1 MLVWA
6 TEFPAAAGKCAD
18 DVLPVA
24 KEWLVG
30 SPHAE
35 WTHAHFREEPLGE
48 TIIYEAGSQTATV
61 ARVVADGQRW
71 AGVQLRWIEN
81 GEREWYTEIVGHEAQ
96 ETLWISVRL
105 DCNLLLPGLTLPIP
119 NKPYLLKL
127 LFERLGGGFDGILPI
142 GNTPIVLAEDE
153 VDLAASLMLGTART
167 RLPIVYVSVGR
178 RGFHAVDVKRLAKWL
193 AGMAHVVVE
202 PSRAF
207 SFTLARHVGGTN
219 AYAGT
224 VGIYW
229 PGGVGE
235 PAFFR
240 LQKSVRKAELERE
253 IEGELRTALIRVR
266 PRSEGTWAAL
276 QEALSHARLDQ
287 LRAMGSTEVGAY
299 VEAFDA
305 ELNAKQQ
312 RLEEAEVEVRRLE
325 AEIRRY
331 NALSR
336 EGGEGFLKRGDE
348 QDYYPGE
355 MRDAIVKAL
364 IAGRASLVPDSRWM
378 HLVDA
383 VLSANSPSDL
393 HDEVVAE
400 LKKALSK
407 MSKFGG
413 AEKRALEA
421 VGFSVAD
428 AGKHVKAVY
437 FDDERYMIT
446 VPKTPG
452 DHRAGRNLVSDIT
465 RTIFG

>member
-6 TEFPAAAGKCAD
+6 TEFPAATGKSAD
-18 DVLPVA
+18 DLLPLA

-30 SPHAE
+30 SPHTE
-35 WTHAHFREEPLGE
+35 WTHAHFKKEPLGE
-48 TIIYEAGSQTATV
+48 VTTYRAGGQTV
-61 ARVVADGQRW
+61 AIARVEANGQRW
-71 AGVQLRWIEN
+71 AGVQQKWIEN
-81 GEREWYTEIVGHEAQ
+81 GEHEWTTEIVGHEHQ
-96 ETLWISVRL
+96 GTLWISVRL
-105 DCNLLLPGLTLPIP
+105 DCNRLLPGLTLPIP
-119 NKPYLLKL
+119 KKPYFLKP
-127 LFERLGGGFDGILPI
+127 LFERLGGGYDGILPI
-142 GNTPIVLAEDE
+142 GNTPIVLSEDE

-167 RLPIVYVSVGR
+167 RLPVVYVSMGG
-178 RGFHAVDVKRLAKWL
+178 RGFQAVDVKRLSKWL

-207 SFTLARHVGGTN
+207 SFPLSRHVGGTN
-219 AYAGT
+219 AYGGA

-235 PAFFR
+235 PAVFR
-240 LQKSVRKAELERE
+240 LQKSSSKAELERE
-253 IEGELRTALIRVR
+253 IEGQLRIALIRVR

-287 LRAMGSTEVGAY
+287 LRAMGSTKVEEY

-305 ELNAKQQ
+305 ELTAKQQ
-312 RLEEAEVEVRRLE
+312 RLDEADAEIRRLE

-331 NALSR
+331 HAMSR
-336 EGGEGFLKRGDE
+336 EVGEGFLKRGDE

-355 MRDAIVKAL
+355 MRDAVVKGL
-364 IAGRASLVPDSRWM
+364 TAGRASLVPDSRWA

-383 VLSANSPSDL
+383 VLNANAPSAI

-400 LKKALSK
+400 LKNALSK

-413 AEKRALEA
+413 TEKRALES
-421 VGFSVAD
+421 VGFSVTE

-452 DHRAGRNLVSDIT
+452 DHRAGKNLVSDIT